1 MSLYIYIL
9 SEHSVN
15 LMAPVSLSTGN
26 IVGVGQCIL
35 HGMTVVIRKKFSA
48 SRFWDDCVKYNCT
61 VSIILI
67 KNHCHR
73 ISGGC
78 SYYLSLKYF
87 FRITILLHSPPDC
100 TVHWWDLQ
108 IPAEPAD
115 SGHGETT
122 SGAHGTGQRSAP
134 IYMGGVYEPLQYTAD
149 CRVLWSHRVQLQP
162 GQLWQQGRNLS
173 WMIFSPQFS
182 LSAQVLCFAT
192 DLPNSF
198 NSDSHGFVSICFFDL
213 IQYQFSLNLNHCGV
227 FLLLSV
233 L

>member
-1 MSLYIYIL
+1 MFILMNFLANSILPKIVATRQQKILLCFMSLYIYIL

-100 TVHWWDLQ
+100 TVHW
-108 IPAEPAD
+108 
-115 SGHGETT
+115 
-122 SGAHGTGQRSAP
+122 
-134 IYMGGVYEPLQYTAD
+134 
-149 CRVLWSHRVQLQP
+149 
-162 GQLWQQGRNLS
+162 
-173 WMIFSPQFS
+173 
-182 LSAQVLCFAT
+182 
-192 DLPNSF
+192 
-198 NSDSHGFVSICFFDL
+198 
-213 IQYQFSLNLNHCGV
+213 
-227 FLLLSV
+227 
-233 L
+233 